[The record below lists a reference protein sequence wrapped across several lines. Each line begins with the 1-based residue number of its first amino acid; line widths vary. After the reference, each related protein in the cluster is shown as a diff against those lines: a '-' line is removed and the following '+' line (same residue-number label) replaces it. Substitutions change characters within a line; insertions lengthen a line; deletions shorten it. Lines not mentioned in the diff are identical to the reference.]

1 MTARCG
7 QRAGRGY
14 GRIVARRHVGDSAW
28 ALPRELMGG
37 IIVARGEGI
46 ANGLD
51 RLFSRAGYG
60 ATLAIGGFIQN
71 TCQNRPQVNNT
82 CKNNSL

>member
-1 MTARCG
+1 MTFP
-7 QRAGRGY
+7 QRRLG
-14 GRIVARRHVGDSAW
+14 IVLG

-51 RLFSRAGYG
+51 HLFSRAGYG
-60 ATLAIGGFIQN
+60 ATLGIGG
-71 TCQNRPQVNNT
+71 
-82 CKNNSL
+82 